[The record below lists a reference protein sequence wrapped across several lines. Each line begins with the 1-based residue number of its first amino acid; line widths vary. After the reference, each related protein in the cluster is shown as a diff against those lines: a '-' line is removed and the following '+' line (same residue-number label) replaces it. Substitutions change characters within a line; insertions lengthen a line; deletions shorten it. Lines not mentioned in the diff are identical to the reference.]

1 MLWLVVIV
9 LLALQI
15 VCRAFGAKRY
25 RMIMQAREQKRRRRE
40 FRALYRLD

>member
-25 RMIMQAREQKRRRRE
+25 RIMQAWEQKRRRRE

>member
-9 LLALQI
+9 LLAQQI

-25 RMIMQAREQKRRRRE
+25 SGNKNAADVNLEHCT
-40 FRALYRLD
+40 D

>member
-25 RMIMQAREQKRRRRE
+25 RDYSGAGTKTPQT
-40 FRALYRLD
+40 

>member
-25 RMIMQAREQKRRRRE
+25 RLCRRGNKNAADVNLE
-40 FRALYRLD
+40 HCTD